1 MALQE
6 KLIDGI
12 GSLGW
17 TINIWS
23 PERKLTNGSS
33 VRKTVREVGGRK
45 GYNIKLMAT
54 TIIKRDYYCLKGF
67 TNTYG
72 RQGE

>member
-45 GYNIKLMAT
+45 GYNNYKTHGYNNNKERLLLF
-54 TIIKRDYYCLKGF
+54 Y
-67 TNTYG
+67 
-72 RQGE
+72 